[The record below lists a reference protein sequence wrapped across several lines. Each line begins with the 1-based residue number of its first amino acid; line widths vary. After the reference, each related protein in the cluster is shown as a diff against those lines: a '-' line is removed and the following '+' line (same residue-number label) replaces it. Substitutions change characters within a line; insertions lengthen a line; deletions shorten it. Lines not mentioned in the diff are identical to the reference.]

1 MALVKRSNSKFWYVQ
16 FQINHITIIRSTR
29 TADRKVAERVAAK
42 IRAETHEQL
51 VLGQRKPMTIEQA
64 LERFIATK
72 AGTPNYR
79 NLRIHQQNILRHFRG
94 VLPLRALTSTML
106 EDYKSKRATAGAA
119 PQTIKHG
126 LNCLMGAVKKAKRE
140 GFDCPDVLSPV
151 VKIPNGRIRFLS
163 VQEERRLLAELD
175 PTRQVNGLP
184 SIENRSKEHQRF
196 IQDNYDL
203 IILLM
208 DTGARYGEIA
218 NIQWTQINLEE
229 KTISL
234 WRPKVRNESVIF
246 MTDRVHDILK
256 RRKLTAGVEFLFTN
270 KSGKKRGYSSIA
282 IRKAFR
288 RASLKDCTIHTLRHT
303 HASRLI
309 QNGLSVYEV
318 RAILGHS
325 DIKTTMRYAHLEEV
339 KVSQKA
345 RDVINQ
351 ISNQPIPSSDQI

>member
-29 TADRKVAERVAAK
+29 TMDRKVAERVAAK

-51 VLGQRKPMTIEQA
+51 VLGQKRPLTLEQA

-79 NLRIHQQNILRHFRG
+79 NLRIHQQNILRHMRG
-94 VLPLRALTSTML
+94 VLPLKSMTSVML
-106 EDYKSKRATAGAA
+106 EDYKFKRSEAGAS
-119 PQTIKHG
+119 PQTVKHA
-126 LNCLMGAVKKAKRE
+126 LNCLMGALKKAKRE
-140 GFDCPDVLSPV
+140 GFECPDVLAPV
-151 VKIPNGRIRFLS
+151 VKIPNGRVRFLS
-163 VQEERRLLAELD
+163 VQEERRLLLELD
-175 PTRQVNGLP
+175 PSRQVNGLP
-184 SIENRSKEHQRF
+184 SPENRSKEQQRF

-203 IILLM
+203 IVLLM

-218 NIQWTQINLEE
+218 NIGWSQINLTE

-246 MTDRVHDILK
+246 MTDRVHAILQ
-256 RRKLTAGVEFLFTN
+256 RRKISANGEFLFTN
-270 KSGKKRGYSSIA
+270 KSGKRRGYSSIA

-288 RASLKDCTIHTLRHT
+288 RAGLKDCTIHTLRHT

-318 RAILGHS
+318 RAILGHA

-339 KVSQKA
+339 QVSLKA
-345 RDVINQ
+345 RDVINR
-351 ISNQPIPSSDQI
+351 ISNGNFPASDQV